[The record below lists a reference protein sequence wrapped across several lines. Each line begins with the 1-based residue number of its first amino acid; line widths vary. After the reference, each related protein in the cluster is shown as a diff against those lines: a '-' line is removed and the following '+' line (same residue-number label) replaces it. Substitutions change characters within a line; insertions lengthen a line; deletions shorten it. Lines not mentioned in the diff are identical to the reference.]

1 MKELEVEQAENSTS
15 PSELPSSHVALT
27 QLLTERARD
36 ELNEGGDMLIAN
48 PNHRGAEWPSSD
60 SEGEDSEEAEE
71 SEEGEEGVDFE
82 VDRLGNRVAKTSL
95 A

>member
-1 MKELEVEQAENSTS
+1 
-15 PSELPSSHVALT
+15 
-27 QLLTERARD
+27 
-36 ELNEGGDMLIAN
+36 MLIAN
-48 PNHRGAEWPSSD
+48 PNHRGAEWPSSG